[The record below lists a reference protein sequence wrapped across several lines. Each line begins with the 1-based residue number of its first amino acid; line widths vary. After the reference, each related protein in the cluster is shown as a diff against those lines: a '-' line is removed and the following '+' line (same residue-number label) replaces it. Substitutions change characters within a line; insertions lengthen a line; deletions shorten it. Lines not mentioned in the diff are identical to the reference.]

1 MHDRTIVDEFTR
13 QAESFNTAAV
23 ANAPETLAEL
33 ARFAA
38 PSRDERWLEAACGPG
53 LIARALAPLAGAV
66 VGVDATPAM
75 VSLARREAAGLA
87 NVEFALGDAG
97 ALAFADGEFD
107 GAITRF
113 SLHHI
118 PVPSRV
124 VAELARVVRP
134 GGKVVIADH
143 LVDDDADAAA
153 WETEVERLRD
163 PSHWA
168 ALPLRRLRALGE
180 AAGLTLEAERIVPLA
195 LDYEDWLA
203 RGGGPRG
210 LVEAALAERP
220 AGAECLRVAD
230 GVLELR
236 MWIGRWSVKPIA
248 GAGERLAG

>member
-1 MHDRTIVDEFTR
+1 MHEHTIVTQFTR

-23 ANAPETLAEL
+23 ANAPETLDAL
-33 ARFAA
+33 VRFAGPGPA
-38 PSRDERWLEAACGPG
+38 ERWLEAACGPG
-53 LIARALAPLAGAV
+53 LIARALAPVTRAV

-75 VSLARREAAGLA
+75 LEVARREAGGVA
-87 NVEFALGDAG
+87 NAEFVLGDAT
-97 ALAFADGEFD
+97 ALEFGDAEFD

-134 GGKVVIADH
+134 GGKVVLADH
-143 LVDDDADAAA
+143 LVDDDAAAA
-153 WETEVERLRD
+153 GWATEVERLRD

-168 ALPLRRLRALGE
+168 ALPLPRLRALGE
-180 AAGLTLEAERIVPLA
+180 RAGLTLEEERIVPLA

-203 RGGGPRG
+203 RGGGPRA

-220 AGAECLRVAD
+220 GGAECLRVAD
-230 GVLELR
+230 GVLRLR
-236 MWIGRWSVKPIA
+236 LWLARWRRA
-248 GAGERLAG
+248 

>member
-23 ANAPETLAEL
+23 ANAEETLAGL
-33 ARFAA
+33 VRFAA
-38 PSRDERWLEAACGPG
+38 PSREERWLEAASGPG
-53 LIARALAPLAGAV
+53 LIARALAPLTGSV
-66 VGVDATPAM
+66 LGVDATPAM
-75 VSLARREAAGLA
+75 VELARREAAGLPNLA
-87 NVEFALGDAG
+87 FALGDAG
-97 ALAFADGEFD
+97 ALELGDGEFD
-107 GAITRF
+107 GAVTRF

-134 GGKVVIADH
+134 GGKVVLADH
-143 LVDDDADAAA
+143 MVDDDTDAAA

-180 AAGLTLEAERIVPLA
+180 QAGLTLEEERIVPLA
-195 LDYEDWLA
+195 LDYDDWLT
-203 RGGGPRG
+203 RGGGPRE

-220 AGAECLRVAD
+220 GGGECLRVAG
-230 GVLELR
+230 GVLHLR
-236 MWIGRWSVKPIA
+236 LWLARW
-248 GAGERLAG
+248 RR

>member
-1 MHDRTIVDEFTR
+1 MHEHRIVEEFTR

-23 ANAPETLAEL
+23 ANAQETLAGL
-33 ARFAA
+33 VRFAA
-38 PSRDERWLEAACGPG
+38 PGPDERWLEVACGPG
-53 LIARALAPLAGAV
+53 LIARELAPVAGAV

-75 VSLARREAAGLA
+75 VELARREAAGLA

-97 ALAFADGEFD
+97 ALAFEDAEFD
-107 GAITRF
+107 GAVTRF

-143 LVDDDADAAA
+143 MVDDDAGAAA

-168 ALPLRRLRALGE
+168 ALPLHRLRALGE
-180 AAGLTLEAERIVPLA
+180 RAGLTLEEERIVPLA
-195 LDYEDWLA
+195 LDFDDWLT
-203 RGGGPRG
+203 RGGGPRE

-220 AGAECLRVAD
+220 GGAECLRVAD
-230 GVLELR
+230 GVLHLR
-236 MWIGRWSVKPIA
+236 MWLARW
-248 GAGERLAG
+248 RR

>member
-1 MHDRTIVDEFTR
+1 M
-13 QAESFNTAAV
+13 
-23 ANAPETLAEL
+23 ANAPQTLDEL
-33 ARFAA
+33 VRFAA

-53 LIARALAPLAGAV
+53 LIARRLAAVAGSV

-75 VSLARREAAGLA
+75 IEVARREAPDLDFR
-87 NVEFALGDAG
+87 VGDAT
-97 ALAFADGEFD
+97 ALELADGELD
-107 GAITRF
+107 GAVTRF

-168 ALPLRRLRALGE
+168 ALSLGRLRSLGE
-180 AAGLTLEAERIVPLA
+180 RAGLTLEEERIVPLA
-195 LDYEDWLA
+195 LDFEDWLA
-203 RGGGPRG
+203 RGGGPRE
-210 LVEAALAERP
+210 LVVAALGERP
-220 AGAECLRVAD
+220 GGAECLSVRD
-230 GVLELR
+230 GILHLR
-236 MWIGRWSVKPIA
+236 MWLARW
-248 GAGERLAG
+248 RR